1 MLAKNVRVDSHRA
14 LALNAQQTNLVR
26 SVLRDEAHYLNHSHR
41 LHPKTG
47 VKTVMC
53 LVPEELARF
62 RCAWEERPVDCIGS
76 MNRAIASVREPPRL
90 VRYLHAAF
98 DLEILMDRSGPS
110 APSRDLV
117 GIPAYLKDGYT
128 DLGFSPSRNRREKI
142 LVDKERLS
150 QQLVSCKRR
159 AIEEL
164 SESRVSADLL
174 ETYLRELGTTLRESV
189 GYHEGEPGTRPSE
202 ETVLLSDC
210 VERRAV
216 ACRHLSI
223 LMQLRL
229 QECGI
234 SSRLTKG
241 VLRLFGL
248 KGRHAW
254 NVVHHGD
261 SVALV
266 DVTFAEDD
274 GPLVL
279 VGTALGE
286 LYQRA
291 ADLNRAYCPSP
302 DTANHYQIRRPDSES
317 EHGAFRAAT

>member
-1 MLAKNVRVDSHRA
+1 MLAKKLGV
-14 LALNAQQTNLVR
+14 ALNAQQTNLVR
-26 SVLRDEAHYLNHSHR
+26 SVIRDEAHYLNHSHR
-41 LHPKTG
+41 LHPQTG
-47 VKTVMC
+47 IKTVMR

-62 RCAWEERPVDCIGS
+62 RSTWEKRPVDCIGS
-76 MNRAIASVREPPRL
+76 MNRAIASVREPSRS
-90 VRYLHAAF
+90 VRYLQAAF
-98 DLEILMDRSGPS
+98 DLEIHMDRSGPS
-110 APSRDLV
+110 ASSRDLV

-128 DLGFSPSRNRREKI
+128 DLGSSHRRQKI

-150 QQLVSCKRR
+150 RVLVSCKRR

-164 SESRVSADLL
+164 SESRVPVEVL
-174 ETYLRELGTTLRESV
+174 ETHLRELGSTLRESV
-189 GYHEGEPGTRPSE
+189 GFREGEGGVRGSE

-210 VERRAV
+210 VDRREV
-216 ACRHLSI
+216 ASRHLSI

-248 KGRHAW
+248 KGRHSW
-254 NVVHHGD
+254 NVVQHGE

-266 DVTFAEDD
+266 DVTFAVDD

-279 VGTALGE
+279 VGTEVGE
-286 LYQRA
+286 VYRRA
-291 ADLNRAYCPSP
+291 EELNRVYCPNP
-302 DTANHYQIRRPDSES
+302 DAANHYRLRDGSDL
-317 EHGAFRAAT
+317 EH

>member
-1 MLAKNVRVDSHRA
+1 
-14 LALNAQQTNLVR
+14 
-26 SVLRDEAHYLNHSHR
+26 
-41 LHPKTG
+41 
-47 VKTVMC
+47 
-53 LVPEELARF
+53 
-62 RCAWEERPVDCIGS
+62 
-76 MNRAIASVREPPRL
+76 MNRAIASVREPTRSL
-90 VRYLHAAF
+90 RYLLAAF
-98 DLEILMDRSGPS
+98 DLEILMDRSDPPPTS
-110 APSRDLV
+110 CDLV
-117 GIPAYLKDGYT
+117 GIPGYLKDGYT

-174 ETYLRELGTTLRESV
+174 ETHLRELGTTLRESV
-189 GYHEGEPGTRPSE
+189 GYREGEPGPRRSE
-202 ETVLLSDC
+202 ETVFLSDC
-210 VERRAV
+210 VERRSV

-254 NVVHHGD
+254 NVVHHGG
-261 SVALV
+261 SIALV

-279 VGTALGE
+279 VGTALEE

-291 ADLNRAYCPSP
+291 ADLNRVYRPSP
-302 DTANHYQIRRPDSES
+302 DTWNHYQIRRPRLGTPASGRERDQ
-317 EHGAFRAAT
+317 HPPT